1 MSVQAP
7 SVPAMETIYQTWAEA
22 VALFERR
29 GFPKASYGNLDED
42 EYILHPGPAALPGS
56 LWLDDHQYRHQNP
69 WIKAGGRPEYEGI
82 DGAVSGYVIDGDLH
96 VDGNILNLDHGSPSL
111 IVLGDLKAANLV
123 LTGTSHL
130 LVQGDIHVETF
141 LGNSTDQ
148 HVDVLGDLRATL
160 AIMWDE
166 FLPEIGGRLR
176 GRALVPD
183 YLDLDGC
190 GLAVED
196 PAARV
201 GLSDL
206 LVPEVLIADGD
217 DPGED
222 LYLADTGLR
231 YEHMIDRLVRGL
243 PVVRGGRTVAPLEE
257 LPPKR

>member
-1 MSVQAP
+1 
-7 SVPAMETIYQTWAEA
+7 METIYQTWAET

-29 GFPKASYGNLDED
+29 GFPQTSYDSLDED
-42 EYILHPGPAALPGS
+42 EYILHPGPATLPGS

-69 WIKAGGRPEYEGI
+69 WIKAGGRPEYDGI

-130 LVQGDIHVETF
+130 LVQGDIEVEAF

-166 FLPEIGGRLR
+166 FLPEVGGEGAAAEAVTGALR
-176 GRALVPD
+176 
-183 YLDLDGC
+183 
-190 GLAVED
+190 
-196 PAARV
+196 ARPRE
-201 GLSDL
+201 GIRS
-206 LVPEVLIADGD
+206 
-217 DPGED
+217 
-222 LYLADTGLR
+222 
-231 YEHMIDRLVRGL
+231 
-243 PVVRGGRTVAPLEE
+243 
-257 LPPKR
+257 